1 MCAYTYGLQ
10 AFGKREMEV
19 LDSAASPQQLHD
31 FLYALASYVLD
42 QDVTLNDGE
51 TIGFSAE
58 EKLPDHLRTGPV
70 AGSDDA
76 ANQLSAGIKKNKKT
90 LILNRPA
97 EAEAESADQR
107 FNFWSIV
114 EKGQSLQRKSKHSRN
129 ENTAGS
135 KS

>member
-1 MCAYTYGLQ
+1 MYKRQVYEPELYREVAEQMNEGELPIYDWVYLGLYRSEAGMCAYTYGLQ

-58 EKLPDHLRTGPV
+58 EKLPITCGPV
-70 AGSDDA
+70 SYTHLDVYKRQRSALTPVTVLVS
-76 ANQLSAGIKKNKKT
+76 LS
-90 LILNRPA
+90 
-97 EAEAESADQR
+97 
-107 FNFWSIV
+107 
-114 EKGQSLQRKSKHSRN
+114 
-129 ENTAGS
+129 
-135 KS
+135 